1 MYNISYNKFDNN
13 ILKKEK
19 LYFEYFHPNVSI

>member
-1 MYNISYNKFDNN
+1 MAKIIINN

-19 LYFEYFHPNVSI
+19 LGLALSHFEQIQFLLA